1 MTQFEYVA
9 VLVSIIVGLAL
20 AQLLRGLGQMVVN
33 RDGPRP
39 YWVHLIW
46 TAYFFINI
54 VMFWWW
60 EFRLVEAKWSLTL
73 YLVLIIYATLF
84 FFVSIVIQPGK
95 LDGASSYKEYY
106 YSRRRWI
113 FGLLIALVLWDFVDT
128 YSKGFATIQGF
139 ETEYLLMQ
147 SSILIAACVAIVST
161 KERYHEI
168 FSVVLV
174 TVYLFFMFR
183 INYAIV

>member
-84 FFVSIVIQPGK
+84 FFVSIVIQPGE
-95 LDGASSYKEYY
+95 LQGASSYKEYY

-113 FGLLIALVLWDFVDT
+113 FGLLIALVLWDVVDT
-128 YSKGFATIQGF
+128 FSKGFEPVRGVEI
-139 ETEYLLMQ
+139 EYLLMQ
-147 SSILIAACVAIVST
+147 ASLFTAACVAIASAR
-161 KERYHEI
+161 ERYHEV
-168 FSVVLV
+168 FSVVLI
-174 TVYLFFMFR
+174 TAYLFSMFR
-183 INYAIV
+183 INYAVG